1 MISTVN
7 INKEKCKSCGVC
19 AEKCPFGSILI
30 VDGYPFIADDCRS
43 CGICSNICPERAISV
58 IGYSKKNVQNDLWS
72 GILIYVQHSK
82 ESIHPITFEMAGAAK
97 KLSEKTGGKIYAI
110 SITEKAD
117 VDLSSLNGMAD
128 EIFNYYEEDY
138 KDFKD
143 DAYAEVL
150 IDCIKK
156 VRPEIVLIGATAE
169 GRMLAPRV
177 AVAFKTGVTADCTAL
192 DIDNEGN
199 LIQIRPAFGGNIMAE
214 IITAYT
220 RPQIATIREKVMC
233 TVRHDSNKKTVIK
246 KGKLNLRNDKTLI
259 KVLGKEISKPA
270 RDIAEQRILVAIGNG
285 IDNKEDICLFEK
297 FADKIGGMLASSRA
311 LVEKGWMPGERQIG
325 ISGKTVRC
333 ELLIACG
340 ISGSVQFMAGAMG
353 AKYIIAINMDE
364 NAPIFQIANM
374 SVCANMYEIVSA
386 LMENL

>member
-128 EIFNYYEEDY
+128 EIFNYYE
-138 KDFKD
+138 
-143 DAYAEVL
+143 
-150 IDCIKK
+150 
-156 VRPEIVLIGATAE
+156 
-169 GRMLAPRV
+169 
-177 AVAFKTGVTADCTAL
+177 
-192 DIDNEGN
+192 
-199 LIQIRPAFGGNIMAE
+199 
-214 IITAYT
+214 
-220 RPQIATIREKVMC
+220 
-233 TVRHDSNKKTVIK
+233 
-246 KGKLNLRNDKTLI
+246 
-259 KVLGKEISKPA
+259 
-270 RDIAEQRILVAIGNG
+270 
-285 IDNKEDICLFEK
+285 
-297 FADKIGGMLASSRA
+297 
-311 LVEKGWMPGERQIG
+311 
-325 ISGKTVRC
+325 
-333 ELLIACG
+333 
-340 ISGSVQFMAGAMG
+340 
-353 AKYIIAINMDE
+353 
-364 NAPIFQIANM
+364 
-374 SVCANMYEIVSA
+374 
-386 LMENL
+386 